1 MLYFQIWLSGH
12 SRQTELMNGEAGRKS
27 TLKVSTNPWL
37 INRNTPFSNSVA
49 TGQLN
54 VLIIINMSNYRHCLM
69 TEVYWNMN
77 IIFETAMLR
86 IWPTTYYTH
95 LGWQR
100 AVVWSQEY
108 SFKNKEFQAKFLKP
122 VYLLHISILKMWP
135 PPQPLPTWSLALTS

>member
-1 MLYFQIWLSGH
+1 
-12 SRQTELMNGEAGRKS
+12 MNGEAGRKS

-86 IWPTTYYTH
+86 I
-95 LGWQR
+95 
-100 AVVWSQEY
+100 
-108 SFKNKEFQAKFLKP
+108 
-122 VYLLHISILKMWP
+122 
-135 PPQPLPTWSLALTS
+135 